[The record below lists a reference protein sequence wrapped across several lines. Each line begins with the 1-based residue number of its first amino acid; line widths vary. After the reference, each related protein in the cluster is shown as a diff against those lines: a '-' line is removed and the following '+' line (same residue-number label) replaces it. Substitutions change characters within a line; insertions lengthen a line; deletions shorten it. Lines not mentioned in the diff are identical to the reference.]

1 MENRGHIIV
10 TKVLLTDTEVEI
22 CKIIGKIRNIKTSAL
37 CAEQIQSNKDPIQ
50 ISIDGVLSE
59 YMIAKHKGWF
69 FDLNCEVRKFG
80 ADLIAPTG
88 HKIDVKST
96 RRINGDMNVRITH
109 ATKNYDFYV
118 LVELDANDNGT
129 IVGIASR
136 EVVIDDENKKVSNL
150 TNQEYYCVPR
160 SKLKEWK

>member
-1 MENRGHIIV
+1 MVKIN
-10 TKVLLTDTEVEI
+10 LTDTEVEI
-22 CKIIGKIRNIKTSAL
+22 CKIIGNIRNIKTSAL
-37 CAEQIQSNKDPIQ
+37 CAEQIQSNKDPMQ
-50 ISIDGVLSE
+50 ISVDGVLSE
-59 YMIAKHKGWF
+59 YIVAKHKSWF

-96 RRINGDMNVRITH
+96 RKIAGDMNVRITH
-109 ATKNYDFYV
+109 QHKDYDFYV
-118 LVELDANDNGT
+118 LVELDSNDNGT

-136 EVVIDDENKKVSNL
+136 DVVIQDENKKVSGI
-150 TNQEYYCVPR
+150 TGQEYYCVSR

>member
-1 MENRGHIIV
+1 M
-10 TKVLLTDTEVEI
+10 TQVLLTDTEVEI
-22 CKIIGKIRNIKTSAL
+22 CRIIGKIRHIKTSAL
-37 CAEQIQSNKDPIQ
+37 CAEQIQSSLNPMQ

-59 YMIAKHKGWF
+59 YIVAKHKSWF

-96 RRINGDMNVRITH
+96 RRIGGDMNVRITH
-109 ATKNYDFYV
+109 AQKDYDFYI
-118 LVELDANDNGT
+118 LVELDTNDNGT

-136 EVVIDDENKKVSNL
+136 SVVINDENKKVSGL
-150 TNQEYYCVPR
+150 TGQEYYQVSR